1 MGLSQ
6 LSEPRGEEMRH
17 PECPINEEVFRGNCA
32 GSCQRFT
39 MFLQL
44 TQAHKDRDGLLRAL
58 NDMMG
63 VYAEMINQPNYH
75 HTEDIRQKVADAVAV
90 MALPRNKKRIKKI
103 E

>member
-1 MGLSQ
+1 
-6 LSEPRGEEMRH
+6 MRH